1 MYRLLYIDRASRP
14 KLDCCICY
22 RANVPAHLLLLHSS
36 CRYVMSSVVPPY
48 LLLHAL
54 ASSSFYP
61 DHYDLMRSF
70 HTASQNSVIIVPLDL
85 AVRIAIGPTKNVLL
99 PVRSS
104 LAGVERRRSNGTARF
119 NDRAGAD
126 RAAGHEGGA
135 SDPSSRGFVRPH
147 AVGGEGTTD
156 FTRRLTNTSGGRPH
170 VLASIVE
177 TARLEKQPLA
187 IGAVLRQL
195 WQYGGNSGEVQDRQF
210 AGQSGLPW
218 PYGAESSRYAQY
230 APALRPLVRSI
241 GSSIIMEGCATFG
254 RVDFLTAAITQFA
267 HFHSLGLHG

>member
-1 MYRLLYIDRASRP
+1 MLDKGCTEIVQWDVLATGGRGMYRLEYFDRVYRP

-61 DHYDLMRSF
+61 DHYNLMRSF
-70 HTASQNSVIIVPLDL
+70 HTASQNCVIIVPLDL
-85 AVRIAIGPTKNVLL
+85 AVRIAIGPTK
-99 PVRSS
+99 
-104 LAGVERRRSNGTARF
+104 GGGTTGFTRMY
-119 NDRAGAD
+119 RA
-126 RAAGHEGGA
+126 H
-135 SDPSSRGFVRPH
+135 VRPP
-147 AVGGEGTTD
+147 
-156 FTRRLTNTSGGRPH
+156 TNTSGGRPH
-170 VLASIVE
+170 VLASMVE

-187 IGAVLRQL
+187 IGAVLQQL
-195 WQYGGNSGEVQDRQF
+195 WQYGGNSGEARLRVLRN
-210 AGQSGLPW
+210 
-218 PYGAESSRYAQY
+218 SSRYAQY
-230 APALRPLVRSI
+230 LPALRPLVRSV

-267 HFHSLGLHG
+267 HFHSSGLHG